1 MDSIYIN
8 IDSLA
13 VVNSQI
19 VEHVEGIQ
27 NVPVGGT
34 LDVYMMVFT
43 IINAVITLCFT
54 IYLGYNQLKIQRRQ
68 HRLELYNSYSPIYAE
83 LNAISSYASI
93 FVHKFFSYLVSIDNE
108 YSEKLLREEKEKIKL
123 LNSNYEKYEA
133 NLQLLTGKR
142 NVYHLFVSALLVDM
156 ECLLDELQYLNY
168 QFVQRGEKIKHEKSV
183 SINLEKATE
192 QEYLEAIE
200 SLLLENDISS
210 KHILRFLSLLSKN
223 KERLDEL
230 LEQIYEQ
237 ANLKK

>member
-13 VVNSQI
+13 AVNSQI
-19 VEHVEGIQ
+19 VGHVEGIQ
-27 NVPVGGT
+27 NVPVDGT
-34 LDVYMMVFT
+34 FDVYMMVFT

-123 LNSNYEKYEA
+123 LNSNYEKNKA
-133 NLQLLTGKR
+133 NLQLLIGR
-142 NVYHLFVSALLVDM
+142 QNVYHLFVSTLLMDI
-156 ECLLDELQYLNY
+156 ECLLDELQYLND
-168 QFVQRGEKIKHEKSV
+168 QFVRSGTKIKLQKDL
-183 SINLEKATE
+183 SIDLGNTTE
-192 QEYLEAIE
+192 QKYLRAIE
-200 SLLLENDISS
+200 KLLLDNSISS
-210 KHILRFLSLLSKN
+210 KRIMKILSFFTKN
-223 KERLDEL
+223 RKQLDDL
-230 LEQIYEQ
+230 LEQMYKQ
-237 ANLKK
+237 ANQLS

>member
-13 VVNSQI
+13 AVNSQI

-108 YSEKLLREEKEKIKL
+108 YSEKLLREEKENIKL
-123 LNSNYEKYEA
+123 LNSNYEKNKA
-133 NLQLLTGKR
+133 NLQLLIGR
-142 NVYHLFVSALLVDM
+142 QNVYHLFVSTLLMDI
-156 ECLLDELQYLNY
+156 ECLLDELQYLND
-168 QFVQRGEKIKHEKSV
+168 QFVRSGTKIKLQKDL
-183 SINLEKATE
+183 SIDLGNTTE
-192 QEYLEAIE
+192 QKYLRAIE
-200 SLLLENDISS
+200 KLLLDNSISS
-210 KHILRFLSLLSKN
+210 KRIMKILSFFTKN
-223 KERLDEL
+223 RKQLDDL
-230 LEQIYEQ
+230 LEQMYKQ
-237 ANLKK
+237 ANQLS

>member
-13 VVNSQI
+13 AVNSQI
-19 VEHVEGIQ
+19 VEYVEGIQ

-123 LNSNYEKYEA
+123 LNSNYEKNKA
-133 NLQLLTGKR
+133 NLQLLIGR
-142 NVYHLFVSALLVDM
+142 QNVYHLFVSTLLMDI
-156 ECLLDELQYLNY
+156 ECLLDELQYLND
-168 QFVQRGEKIKHEKSV
+168 QFVRSGTKIKLQKDL
-183 SINLEKATE
+183 SIDLGNTTE
-192 QEYLEAIE
+192 QKYLRAIE
-200 SLLLENDISS
+200 KLLLDNSISS
-210 KHILRFLSLLSKN
+210 KRIMKILSFFTKN
-223 KERLDEL
+223 RKQLDDL
-230 LEQIYEQ
+230 LEQMYKQ
-237 ANLKK
+237 ANQLS